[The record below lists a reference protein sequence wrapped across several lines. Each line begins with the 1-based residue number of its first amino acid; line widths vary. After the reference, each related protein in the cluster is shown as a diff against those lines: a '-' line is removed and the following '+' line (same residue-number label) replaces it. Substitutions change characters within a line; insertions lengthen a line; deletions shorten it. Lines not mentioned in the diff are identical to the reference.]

1 MSRGWFSDLPRK
13 PFACFDLEVEKSI
26 CVQRL
31 GVASS
36 TFLHDRQT
44 CVIVTRGSFMGKW
57 RCDSHVSFS
66 RVKKRGIRT
75 RMSFGN
81 RFTGCRIDSSER
93 SFGRT
98 VVSNEFLTAVI
109 YKHSRESSVTTK
121 MPSGRLILA
130 HLRNFYAVQFA
141 VSNHFVSARFT
152 SIAFMAVYGM
162 YLKSSR
168 YLSNCP
174 SNNWRS

>member
-44 CVIVTRGSFMGKW
+44 CVIVTRGSFIGKW
-57 RCDSHVSFS
+57 RYDPHPRSL

-75 RMSFGN
+75 KMSFGN
-81 RFTGCRIDSSER
+81 WFIGCRIDSSER
-93 SFGRT
+93 IFGRT
-98 VVSNEFLTAVI
+98 LVSNELLTAAI
-109 YKHSRESSVTTK
+109 YKHGRELSVTMK
-121 MPSGRLILA
+121 MLSG
-130 HLRNFYAVQFA
+130 
-141 VSNHFVSARFT
+141 
-152 SIAFMAVYGM
+152 
-162 YLKSSR
+162 
-168 YLSNCP
+168 
-174 SNNWRS
+174 